1 LTTRTPQELF
11 VLLVP
16 AIVVF
21 AIAVF
26 GDTLAVD
33 GDPFLHIAAGQWIID
48 NGAFIRSDFYS
59 HSMAGQPLH
68 PHEWLFQVI
77 MAATYRSAEWHGMYV
92 LLGLAFGATA
102 LILSRALLRY
112 LDPVPALYVLLFAL
126 IVLKG
131 WVTLRPHLFAMP
143 ILALFADELLLARK
157 ENRPPRLL
165 LIAPLMLVWANLHGS
180 FLFGLALMAP
190 FALEAVL
197 EAKDRAR
204 VAAQWGA
211 SIAVATGAAV
221 LNPSGIEGLLFPVV
235 FSLSGAN
242 AHFPDWQGLVLAE
255 DLPSQVAFLAG
266 LAVILLLGVRVPPIR
281 LIVLIGMLHI
291 TLEHRRFVAVLAI
304 VGAILLAEPLAQALA
319 KRGWAAPPAH
329 KRSPHAALGVAV
341 VACAAIVIAA
351 VLRPISL
358 RDSSLAP
365 MTALSHVPQE
375 IASLPV
381 FNELSMG
388 GYLIFTGHRIFV
400 DGRADVYG
408 AEFLAN
414 YDKIINEDR
423 DAMETTFAKYNIAW
437 TILPPSNGAVAV
449 LDQMPSWC
457 RYYADDMAVV
467 HVKDCKK
474 QPART
479 DP

>member
-1 LTTRTPQELF
+1 MTTRTPQQLF

-21 AIAVF
+21 AVVVF

-33 GDPFLHIAAGQWIID
+33 GDPFLHIAAGQWMID

-59 HSMAGQPLH
+59 HSMTGQKLH

-77 MAATYRSAEWHGMYV
+77 MAATYRLAGWHGMYV

-102 LILSRALLRY
+102 VILSRALLRY
-112 LDPVPALYVLLFAL
+112 LEPVPALYVLLFAL
-126 IVLKG
+126 VVLKG

-157 ENRPPRLL
+157 ENRPPRPL

-242 AHFPDWQGLVLAE
+242 AYFPDWQGLVLAE

-266 LAVILLLGVRVPPIR
+266 LAVILLLGVRMAPIR

-304 VGAILLAEPLAQALA
+304 VGALLLAEPLAQALA
-319 KRGWAAPPAH
+319 RRGWAAQPAH
-329 KRSPHAALGVAV
+329 KRRPHAALGVAV

-351 VLRPISL
+351 VLRPVSL

-365 MTALSHVPQE
+365 ITALSRIPQE

-414 YDKIINEDR
+414 YDKIISQDR

-449 LDQMPSWC
+449 LDRMPGWC